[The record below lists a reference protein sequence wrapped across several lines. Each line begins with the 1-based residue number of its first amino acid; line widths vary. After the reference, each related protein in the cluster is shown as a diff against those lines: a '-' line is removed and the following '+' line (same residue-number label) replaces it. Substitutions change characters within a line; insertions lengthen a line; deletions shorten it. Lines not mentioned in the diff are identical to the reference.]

1 MVTRESYKR
10 NLGIAAR
17 NVMEHN
23 YAQGS
28 VLWHCTEGKDR
39 CGLLT
44 MILLSALHVDRCQ
57 IMEDYLL
64 TNEVNGPKAEMYYQ
78 QTIEAGGTEAEAA
91 VMRSVFLAKEAY
103 LNEALSATDEQYPD
117 MDTFLQ
123 EGLRI
128 LCGDIERFQKSV
140 LR

>member
-1 MVTRESYKR
+1 
-10 NLGIAAR
+10 
-17 NVMEHN
+17 
-23 YAQGS
+23 
-28 VLWHCTEGKDR
+28 
-39 CGLLT
+39 

-57 IMEDYLL
+57 IMENYLL
-64 TNEVNGPKAEMYYQ
+64 INEVNDPIYYQ
-78 QTIEAGGTEAEAA
+78 NTIEAGGTEAEAA